1 MFSEK
6 EYDILI
12 IELYYLKK
20 ISDNVIYIVICFNRE
35 KFTLVLGLLR
45 VPELPLPF
53 PSAGLGSINWVVTGN
68 YLQKKFNA
76 NFLKFNIDIHI
87 R

>member
-20 ISDNVIYIVICFNRE
+20 ISDNVLYVVICFNRD

-53 PSAGLGSINWVVTGN
+53 PSAGRGSIIWVVTIVVSEQ
-68 YLQKKFNA
+68 LVQ
-76 NFLKFNIDIHI
+76 LPLLI
-87 R
+87 RVLSVK